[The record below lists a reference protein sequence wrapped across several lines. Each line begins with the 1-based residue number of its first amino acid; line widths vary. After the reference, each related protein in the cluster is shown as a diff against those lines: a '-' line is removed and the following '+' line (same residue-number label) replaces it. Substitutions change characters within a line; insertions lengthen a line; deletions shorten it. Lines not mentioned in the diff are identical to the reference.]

1 MGGAVGAPPFTGMS
15 DLSLENEQA
24 TIAVRRRFRGFDA
37 IVLTLVMLALWQAIG
52 SWTQGVAISPPLQTL
67 VYLFGLLR
75 TWMFWDH
82 AAATLAAFCLAFM
95 LSALIGLALGLIFGV
110 RRFAGE
116 VAEPIL
122 AGFYTIPKV
131 TLYPVVLLLFGLG
144 MSAKVAFGV
153 MHGLVPVT
161 LFTLGA
167 VRNLP
172 PVLVRTAKVLRL
184 SPGRTMRWVLV
195 PACLPDIVN
204 GLRISF
210 SLSLLGV
217 LIGEMFSSQR
227 GLGFLLVNGMA
238 QNNVPLST
246 AIVTVI
252 VVIAIAANTLML
264 RAGRRFAR
272 RPDTT
277 AR

>member
-1 MGGAVGAPPFTGMS
+1 MS
-15 DLSLENEQA
+15 DFSLDTQSELGS
-24 TIAVRRRFRGFDA
+24 RRRIRGFDA
-37 IVLTLVMLALWQAIG
+37 VVLILLVLVLWQAIG
-52 SWTQGVAISPPLQTL
+52 SWTHGVAVSPPLPTL
-67 VYLFGLLR
+67 TYLFDLVHTL
-75 TWMFWDH
+75 MFWDH
-82 AAATLAAFCLAFM
+82 AIATLTAFALAFV
-95 LSALIGLALGLIFGV
+95 LSSLIGLALGLIFGA

-153 MHGLVPVT
+153 MHGLVPMT

-167 VRNLP
+167 VRNLS
-172 PVLVRTAKVLRL
+172 PVLIRTAKVLRL
-184 SPGRTMRWVLV
+184 SPVRTMLWILV
-195 PACLPDIVN
+195 PACLPEIVS

-227 GLGFLLVNGMA
+227 GLGFLLVSGMA
-238 QNNVPLST
+238 QHNVPLST

-252 VVIAIAANTLML
+252 VAVAIAANTLML
-264 RAGRRFAR
+264 RLGGRPKAR
-272 RPDTT
+272 
-277 AR
+277 

>member
-1 MGGAVGAPPFTGMS
+1 MS
-15 DLSLENEQA
+15 DLLLEN
-24 TIAVRRRFRGFDA
+24 TRPRLTSRRRIRAFDTFVV
-37 IVLTLVMLALWQAIG
+37 VLSVLAFWQAIG
-52 SWTQGVAISPPLQTL
+52 SWTKGVAVSPPLQTL
-67 VYLFGLLR
+67 AYLFGLLR

-82 AAATLAAFCLAFM
+82 AAATLAAFLLAFA
-95 LSALIGLALGLIFGV
+95 LSALIGLALSLIFGV

-131 TLYPVVLLLFGLG
+131 TLYPVVLLIFGLG
-144 MSAKVAFGV
+144 LSAKIAFGV
-153 MHGLVPVT
+153 MHGLVPIT

-167 VRNLP
+167 VRNLS
-172 PVLVRTAKVLRL
+172 PVLIRTARVLRL
-184 SPGRTMRWVLV
+184 SPGRTMLWILV

-238 QNNVPLST
+238 QHNVPLST

-252 VVIAIAANTLML
+252 VAVAIAANTLML
-264 RAGRRFAR
+264 RLGRRNAPR
-272 RPDTT
+272 SIH
-277 AR
+277 

>member
-1 MGGAVGAPPFTGMS
+1 MS
-15 DLSLENEQA
+15 ELSFDNTQKLA
-24 TIAVRRRFRGFDA
+24 TRRHFRAFDT
-37 IVLTLVMLALWQAIG
+37 IVLTLLILALWQAIG
-52 SWTQGVAISPPLQTL
+52 SWTQGVAVSPPLQTL
-67 VYLFGLLR
+67 VYLGGLLG
-75 TWMFWDH
+75 TSMFWGH
-82 AAATLAAFCLAFM
+82 AAATLEAFVLAFV
-95 LSALIGLALGLIFGV
+95 LSALIGLALGLIFGI

-116 VAEPIL
+116 VAEPVL

-153 MHGLVPVT
+153 MHGLVPMT

-172 PVLVRTAKVLRL
+172 PVLVRTARVLRL
-184 SPGRTMRWVLV
+184 SQGRTMRWVLV

-246 AIVTVI
+246 AVVTVI
-252 VVIAIAANTLML
+252 VAMAILANTLML
-264 RAGRRFAR
+264 RLGRRFAR
-272 RPDTT
+272 R
-277 AR
+277 AG

>member
-1 MGGAVGAPPFTGMS
+1 MS
-15 DLSLENEQA
+15 DFPLENA
-24 TIAVRRRFRGFDA
+24 LSTPTSRRRIRAFDA
-37 IVLTLVMLALWQAIG
+37 VVLTLLMLALWQAIG
-52 SWTQGVAISPPLQTL
+52 SWTKGVAVSPPLQTF
-67 VYLFGLLR
+67 VYLSGLLR

-82 AAATLAAFCLAFM
+82 AAATLAAFLLAFA
-95 LSALIGLALGLIFGV
+95 LSALIGLALGLIFGI

-116 VAEPIL
+116 VAEPML

-131 TLYPVVLLLFGLG
+131 TLYPVVLLVFGLG

-153 MHGLVPVT
+153 MHGLVPMT

-167 VRNLP
+167 VRSLP
-172 PVLVRTAKVLRL
+172 PVLIRTAKVLRL
-184 SPGRTMRWVLV
+184 SPGRTMLSVLM

-238 QNNVPLST
+238 QHNVPLST
-246 AIVTVI
+246 AVVTVI
-252 VVIAIAANTLML
+252 VVVAIAANTLML
-264 RAGRRFAR
+264 GVGGRTAR
-272 RPDTT
+272 RPNP
-277 AR
+277 

>member
-1 MGGAVGAPPFTGMS
+1 MS
-15 DLSLENEQA
+15 DILLENA
-24 TIAVRRRFRGFDA
+24 LSGRTSRRRIRALDA
-37 IVLTLVMLALWQAIG
+37 VVLAMLILTLWQVIG
-52 SWTQGVAISPPLQTL
+52 SWTKGVAVSPPLQTL

-82 AAATLAAFCLAFM
+82 AAATLEAFLLAFV

-116 VAEPIL
+116 VAEPVL

-131 TLYPVVLLLFGLG
+131 TLYPVVLLIFGLG

-153 MHGLVPVT
+153 MHGLVPMT

-172 PVLVRTAKVLRL
+172 PVLIRTAKVLRL
-184 SPGRTMRWVLV
+184 SPGRTMLWVLV
-195 PACLPDIVN
+195 PACLPDIIN

-238 QNNVPLST
+238 QHNVPLST
-246 AIVTVI
+246 AVVTVI
-252 VVIAIAANTLML
+252 VAAAIAANTLML
-264 RAGRRFAR
+264 RVSRLNAR
-272 RPDTT
+272 RSN
-277 AR
+277 A

>member
-1 MGGAVGAPPFTGMS
+1 MS
-15 DLSLENEQA
+15 DLSLDNVEPRL
-24 TIAVRRRFRGFDA
+24 AVRRRFRATDA
-37 IVLTLVMLALWQAIG
+37 VVLTLLMLALWQAVG
-52 SWTQGVAISPPLQTL
+52 SWTQGVAVSPPLPTL
-67 VYLFGLLR
+67 LYLVGLLG
-75 TWMFWDH
+75 TAMFWDH
-82 AAATLAAFCLAFM
+82 AAATLEAFCLAFV
-95 LSALIGLALGLIFGV
+95 LSAVIGLALGLIFGV

-153 MHGLVPVT
+153 MHGLVPMT

-184 SPGRTMRWVLV
+184 SPERTMRWVLV

-252 VVIAIAANTLML
+252 VVMSIAANTLML
-264 RAGRRFAR
+264 RIGRRFPRRGGSAR
-272 RPDTT
+272 
-277 AR
+277 

>member
-1 MGGAVGAPPFTGMS
+1 MS
-15 DLSLENEQA
+15 ELSFDNTQKLSA
-24 TIAVRRRFRGFDA
+24 RRHFRAFDA
-37 IVLTLVMLALWQAIG
+37 IVVVLLMLTLWQAIG
-52 SWTQGVAISPPLQTL
+52 SWTQGVAVSPPLPTL
-67 VYLFGLLR
+67 VYLAGLLG
-75 TWMFWDH
+75 TPMFWGH
-82 AAATLAAFCLAFM
+82 AAATLEAFLLAFV
-95 LSALIGLALGLIFGV
+95 LSALIGLLLGLIFGI

-153 MHGLVPVT
+153 MHGLVPMT

-172 PVLVRTAKVLRL
+172 PVLVRTARVMRL
-184 SPGRTMRWVLV
+184 SPGRTMRWILV

-227 GLGFLLVNGMA
+227 GLGFLLVSGMA
-238 QNNVPLST
+238 QHNVRLST
-246 AIVTVI
+246 AVVIVI

-264 RAGRRFAR
+264 RLDRRFAR
-272 RPDTT
+272 RSDT
-277 AR
+277 AG

>member
-1 MGGAVGAPPFTGMS
+1 MS
-15 DLSLENEQA
+15 DLSLENAQSMR
-24 TIAVRRRFRGFDA
+24 TSRRRIRAFDA
-37 IVLTLVMLALWQAIG
+37 AVLALLVLALWQAIG
-52 SWTQGVAISPPLQTL
+52 SWTKGVAVSPPLQTL

-75 TWMFWDH
+75 TGMFWDH
-82 AAATLAAFCLAFM
+82 AAATLEAFLLAFV

-110 RRFAGE
+110 RRFAGD

-131 TLYPVVLLLFGLG
+131 TLYPVVLLIFGLG
-144 MSAKVAFGV
+144 MSAKVAFGI
-153 MHGLVPVT
+153 MHGLVPMT
-161 LFTLGA
+161 MFTLGA
-167 VRNLP
+167 VRSLP
-172 PVLVRTAKVLRL
+172 PVLIRTAKVLRL

-204 GLRISF
+204 GLRLSF

-238 QNNVPLST
+238 QHNVPLST
-246 AIVTVI
+246 AVVTVI
-252 VVIAIAANTLML
+252 VAVAIAANTLML
-264 RAGRRFAR
+264 RVGGRTR
-272 RPDTT
+272 RRLASIDP
-277 AR
+277 AAE

>member
-1 MGGAVGAPPFTGMS
+1 MS
-15 DLSLENEQA
+15 DILLENA
-24 TIAVRRRFRGFDA
+24 LSGHTSRRRIRAFDA
-37 IVLTLVMLALWQAIG
+37 VVLAMLILTLWQVIG
-52 SWTQGVAISPPLQTL
+52 SWTKGVAVSPPLQTL

-82 AAATLAAFCLAFM
+82 AAATLEAFLLAFV

-116 VAEPIL
+116 VAEPVL

-131 TLYPVVLLLFGLG
+131 TLYPVVLLIFGLG

-153 MHGLVPVT
+153 MHGLVPMT

-172 PVLVRTAKVLRL
+172 PVLIRTAKVLRL
-184 SPGRTMRWVLV
+184 SPGRTMLWVLV
-195 PACLPDIVN
+195 PACLPDIIN

-238 QNNVPLST
+238 QHNVPLST
-246 AIVTVI
+246 AVVTVI
-252 VVIAIAANTLML
+252 VAAAIAANTLML
-264 RAGRRFAR
+264 RVSRLNAR
-272 RPDTT
+272 RSN
-277 AR
+277 A

>member
-1 MGGAVGAPPFTGMS
+1 
-15 DLSLENEQA
+15 
-24 TIAVRRRFRGFDA
+24 
-37 IVLTLVMLALWQAIG
+37 MLALWQAIG
-52 SWTQGVAISPPLQTL
+52 SWTHGVAISPPLQTL
-67 VYLFGLLR
+67 VYLVGLLG
-75 TWMFWDH
+75 TSMFWDH
-82 AAATLAAFCLAFM
+82 AAATLEAFLLAFV
-95 LSALIGLALGLIFGV
+95 LSALIGLVLGLIFGV

-153 MHGLVPVT
+153 MHGLVPMT
-161 LFTLGA
+161 LFTLAA

-172 PVLVRTAKVLRL
+172 PVLLRTARVLRL

-246 AIVTVI
+246 AVVTVI
-252 VVIAIAANTLML
+252 VVVAIAANTLML
-264 RAGRRFAR
+264 RLVVRF
-272 RPDTT
+272 
-277 AR
+277 

>member
-1 MGGAVGAPPFTGMS
+1 MS
-15 DLSLENEQA
+15 DLALEDA
-24 TIAVRRRFRGFDA
+24 LSKRKSRGRIRAFDA
-37 IVLTLVMLALWQAIG
+37 AVLALLILAIWQAVG
-52 SWTQGVAISPPLQTL
+52 SWTRGIAVSPPLQTL
-67 VYLFGLLR
+67 AYLFDLLR
-75 TWMFWDH
+75 TSMFWDH
-82 AAATLAAFCLAFM
+82 ATATLAAFLLAFA
-95 LSALIGLALGLIFGV
+95 LSSLIGLALGLIFGV

-131 TLYPVVLLLFGLG
+131 TLYPVVLLIFGLG

-153 MHGLVPVT
+153 MHGLVPMT

-172 PVLVRTAKVLRL
+172 PVLIRTAMVLRL
-184 SPGRTMRWVLV
+184 SPGRTMLWVLV

-210 SLSLLGV
+210 SLTLLGV

-227 GLGFLLVNGMA
+227 GLGFLLVSGMA
-238 QNNVPLST
+238 QHNVPLST
-246 AIVTVI
+246 AVVTVI
-252 VVIAIAANTLML
+252 VAVAIAANALML
-264 RAGRRFAR
+264 RVGGRTTR
-272 RPDTT
+272 RPN
-277 AR
+277 

>member
-1 MGGAVGAPPFTGMS
+1 MS
-15 DLSLENEQA
+15 DFSVEDAQKLA
-24 TIAVRRRFRGFDA
+24 ARARFRALDA
-37 IVLTLVMLALWQAIG
+37 VVLTLLILALWQAIG
-52 SWTQGVAISPPLQTL
+52 SWTRGVAISPPLQTL
-67 VYLFGLLR
+67 VYLFGLLG
-75 TWMFWDH
+75 TSMFWDH
-82 AAATLAAFCLAFM
+82 AAATLEAFLLAFA
-95 LSALIGLALGLIFGV
+95 LSALTGLMLGLIFGI

-153 MHGLVPVT
+153 MHGLVPMT

-172 PVLVRTAKVLRL
+172 PVLLRTARVLRL

-227 GLGFLLVNGMA
+227 GLGFLLVSGMA

-246 AIVTVI
+246 AVVTVI
-252 VVIAIAANTLML
+252 VAIAIAANTLML

-272 RPDTT
+272 QGSAAPG
-277 AR
+277 

>member
-1 MGGAVGAPPFTGMS
+1 
-15 DLSLENEQA
+15 
-24 TIAVRRRFRGFDA
+24 
-37 IVLTLVMLALWQAIG
+37 LT
-52 SWTQGVAISPPLQTL
+52 
-67 VYLFGLLR
+67 YLFGLVR

-82 AAATLAAFCLAFM
+82 AAATLEAFALAFA

-153 MHGLVPVT
+153 MHGLVPMT

-167 VRNLP
+167 VRSLP
-172 PVLVRTAKVLRL
+172 PVLIRTARVLRL
-184 SPGRTMRWVLV
+184 SPGRTMLWILV
-195 PACLPDIVN
+195 PACLPEIIN

-227 GLGFLLVNGMA
+227 GLGFLLVSGMA
-238 QNNVPLST
+238 QHNVPLST

-252 VVIAIAANTLML
+252 VAVAIAANTLML
-264 RAGRRFAR
+264 RLGRRDVTR
-272 RPDTT
+272 RERP
-277 AR
+277 

>member
-1 MGGAVGAPPFTGMS
+1 MS
-15 DLSLENEQA
+15 DILLENA
-24 TIAVRRRFRGFDA
+24 LSGRTSRRRIRALDA
-37 IVLTLVMLALWQAIG
+37 VVLTLLVLTLWQVIG
-52 SWTQGVAISPPLQTL
+52 SWTKGVAVSPPLQTL

-82 AAATLAAFCLAFM
+82 AAATLEAFLLAFV

-116 VAEPIL
+116 VAEPVL

-131 TLYPVVLLLFGLG
+131 TLYPIVLLIFGLG

-153 MHGLVPVT
+153 MHGLVPMT

-172 PVLVRTAKVLRL
+172 PVLIRTAKVLRL
-184 SPGRTMRWVLV
+184 SPGRTMLWVLV
-195 PACLPDIVN
+195 PACLPDIIN

-238 QNNVPLST
+238 QHNVPLST
-246 AIVTVI
+246 AVVTVI
-252 VVIAIAANTLML
+252 VAAAIAANTLML
-264 RAGRRFAR
+264 RVSRLNAR
-272 RPDTT
+272 RSN
-277 AR
+277 A

>member
-1 MGGAVGAPPFTGMS
+1 MS
-15 DLSLENEQA
+15 DVSLETA
-24 TIAVRRRFRGFDA
+24 LGSGASRRRIRAFDA
-37 IVLTLVMLALWQAIG
+37 IVLTLVMLALWQAVG
-52 SWTQGVAISPPLQTL
+52 SWTNGVAVSPPLPTL
-67 VYLFGLLR
+67 LYLVTLLR

-82 AAATLAAFCLAFM
+82 AAATLAAFLMAFA
-95 LSALIGLALGLIFGV
+95 LSALIGLLLGLIFGL

-116 VAEPIL
+116 VAEPVL

-131 TLYPVVLLLFGLG
+131 TLYPVVLLVFGLG

-153 MHGLVPVT
+153 MHGLVPMT

-172 PVLVRTAKVLRL
+172 PVLIRTASVLRL
-184 SPGRTMRWVLV
+184 SPARTMRWVLV
-195 PACLPDIVN
+195 PACLPNIVN

-238 QNNVPLST
+238 QHNVPLST
-246 AIVTVI
+246 AVVTVI
-252 VVIAIAANTLML
+252 VIVAIAANTLML
-264 RAGRRFAR
+264 RIGRPRGAR
-272 RPDTT
+272 RGNE
-277 AR
+277 

>member
-1 MGGAVGAPPFTGMS
+1 MGGTTCPSPFTGMS
-15 DLSLENEQA
+15 RLSLEGEL
-24 TIAVRRRFRGFDA
+24 TSPRRVRAFDA
-37 IVLTLVMLALWQAIG
+37 TVFLVVILALWQAIG
-52 SWTQGVAISPPLQTL
+52 TWTQGVAVSPPLQTF
-67 VYLFGLLR
+67 VYLSGLLR

-82 AAATLAAFCLAFM
+82 ASATLEAFLLAFA
-95 LSALIGLALGLIFGV
+95 LSALMGLALGLIFGM

-153 MHGLVPVT
+153 MHGLVPMT

-167 VRNLP
+167 VRNLS
-172 PVLVRTAKVLRL
+172 PVLLRTARVLRL
-184 SPGRTMRWVLV
+184 SPQRTMRWVLV

-238 QNNVPLST
+238 QHNVPLST
-246 AIVTVI
+246 AVVTVI
-252 VVIAIAANTLML
+252 VALAIAANMLML
-264 RAGRRFAR
+264 RLGKGFAR
-272 RPDTT
+272 RPD
-277 AR
+277 AAVK

>member
-1 MGGAVGAPPFTGMS
+1 MS
-15 DLSLENEQA
+15 DLSLENA
-24 TIAVRRRFRGFDA
+24 LSTPTSRRRIRAFDA
-37 IVLTLVMLALWQAIG
+37 VVLTLLMLALWQAIG
-52 SWTQGVAISPPLQTL
+52 SWTKGVAVSPPLQTF

-75 TWMFWDH
+75 TGMFWDH
-82 AAATLAAFCLAFM
+82 AAATLAAFLLAFA

-110 RRFAGE
+110 GRFAGE
-116 VAEPIL
+116 VAEPML

-131 TLYPVVLLLFGLG
+131 TLYPVVLLIFGLG

-153 MHGLVPVT
+153 MHGLVPMT

-172 PVLVRTAKVLRL
+172 PVLIRTAKVMRL
-184 SPGRTMRWVLV
+184 SPGRTMLSILV

-238 QNNVPLST
+238 QHNVPLST
-246 AIVTVI
+246 AVVLII
-252 VVIAIAANTLML
+252 VVVAIAANTLML
-264 RAGRRFAR
+264 RLGRQ
-272 RPDTT
+272 T
-277 AR
+277 AHRAN